1 MIQSDKKNFCLVGFG
16 NHAKNKLLP
25 SLEMGGHLISSI
37 VSSKKKLKSK
47 YIIYSCL
54 QDALQNS
61 DTHSHF
67 IISSPPK
74 AHFSQIKEILKAGR
88 NIYVEKPIFVELDEA
103 KNIFKNLK
111 SNEFFVVELLM
122 YKYTK
127 LYENFINIWNKKKN
141 NCTQME
147 CFFNIPSV
155 NGNTFR
161 DSKNIKSS
169 PLYDIGC
176 YILSLLVDL
185 NISLEN
191 LKIHNIN
198 IQNNKII
205 NLCLKGV
212 FKKMKIY
219 AEFGMGKEYKNQV
232 KLKFQKDFKIVFD
245 KFFFGVEAEK
255 QIIFEKKN
263 RKRIFFVK
271 DVNGFKKIFEYS
283 NSFWLKNQRERFD
296 NIIKVNQKLS
306 ILDREVSLNNI
317 E

>member
-1 MIQSDKKNFCLVGFG
+1 
-16 NHAKNKLLP
+16 
-25 SLEMGGHLISSI
+25 
-37 VSSKKKLKSK
+37 
-47 YIIYSCL
+47 
-54 QDALQNS
+54 
-61 DTHSHF
+61 
-67 IISSPPK
+67 
-74 AHFSQIKEILKAGR
+74 
-88 NIYVEKPIFVELDEA
+88 
-103 KNIFKNLK
+103 
-111 SNEFFVVELLM
+111 M

-127 LYENFINIWNKKKN
+127 LYEIFLNVWNKKKN
-141 NCTQME
+141 ECVEIE
-147 CFFNIPSV
+147 CFFNIPGV
-155 NGNTFR
+155 IGNTFR
-161 DSKNIKSS
+161 NSKEITSS

-176 YILSLLVDL
+176 YIISLLVDL
-185 NISLEN
+185 KISLEN

-205 NLCLKGV
+205 NLFSKGV

-283 NSFWLKNQRERFD
+283 NSFWLKNQRERFEKQALAKAQGDEDAMMMNEEYLAAMEHGMPCMSGWGMGIDRLVTLLTGQD
-296 NIIKVNQKLS
+296 NLKDSVLSDGSLVNG
-306 ILDREVSLNNI
+306 IA
-317 E
+317 